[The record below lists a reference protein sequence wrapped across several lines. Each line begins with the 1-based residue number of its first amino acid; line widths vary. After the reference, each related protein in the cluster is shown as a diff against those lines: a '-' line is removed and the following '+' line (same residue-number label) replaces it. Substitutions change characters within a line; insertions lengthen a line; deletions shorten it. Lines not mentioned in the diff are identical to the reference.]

1 MAVVKL
7 KIKNLSLLSVFFIG
21 MMKLF
26 PLSLWRTLG
35 KELPWA
41 FTTFRMWVC
50 VHTHKHTHIYTICNL
65 ITNIILT
72 TSSCYPLLEQISV
85 EVTESFVEYIKSKP
99 IVFEVF
105 GHYQQHPL
113 HLHGQELI
121 RSVGLMRKLPCDEI
135 FWCFLCCNMSYFCTQ
150 EVRVFSFIVTIHL
163 IFHSPPTQ
171 SRKYYPI
178 PMPLSKPGRDFQL
191 ISSAVILIS
200 VSLVFIYLIC
210 SVFFF

>member
-1 MAVVKL
+1 M
-7 KIKNLSLLSVFFIG
+7 LSVSFID

-26 PLSLWRTLG
+26 LLSLWRTLG

-50 VHTHKHTHIYTICNL
+50 KHTQHTQKMYFNNKCNFNNL
-65 ITNIILT
+65 FV
-72 TSSCYPLLEQISV
+72 LLEQISV
-85 EVTESFVEYIKSKP
+85 EVTESFIEYIKSKP

-121 RSVGLMRKLPCDEI
+121 RSVGLMRKLACDEFSGVSYSVICRI
-135 FWCFLCCNMSYFCTQ
+135 FYIR
-150 EVRVFSFIVTIHL
+150 EVRVFIFIVTIHL

-178 PMPLSKPGRDFQL
+178 PMPLSKPGRDF
-191 ISSAVILIS
+191 
-200 VSLVFIYLIC
+200 
-210 SVFFF
+210 